1 MSGAASPDGRR
12 KVLLVTG
19 GSRGIGAAVCR
30 KAAGGGYAIAVN
42 YARDVAA
49 ATALVAELHA
59 AGASAEAFQ
68 ADMAR
73 ADQVDGLF
81 QAVDRRFGRVT
92 HLVNNAGVTGRSG
105 RLDASAPEAIAA
117 VIDLNV
123 TGAILA
129 ARAAVLR
136 MSTRHGGQG
145 GVIVN
150 LSSAAA
156 TLGGP
161 GEFVWYAASKGA
173 IDSFTIGLSREV
185 GAEGIRVNAVS
196 PGLIDTEIHAAAGE
210 PGRVARMAPMIPMA
224 RAGSADEVA
233 DSILFLLSDAA
244 AYVSGAILRVAGG
257 R

>member
-1 MSGAASPDGRR
+1 MTAAAGP

-30 KAAGGGYAIAVN
+30 KAASSQAGGGYAIAVN

-49 ATALVAELHA
+49 ATALVAELRT
-59 AGASAEAFQ
+59 AGMEAEAFQ

-73 ADQVDGLF
+73 PAEVDALF
-81 QAVDRRFGRVT
+81 QAVERRFGRVT

-105 RLDASAPEAIAA
+105 RLDATPAEAIAT

-129 ARAAVLR
+129 ARAAVLH

-156 TLGGP
+156 NLGSP

-185 GAEGIRVNAVS
+185 AAEGIRVNAVS
-196 PGLIDTEIHAAAGE
+196 PGLIDTDIHASAGE
-210 PGRVARMAPMIPMA
+210 PGRVARMTPSIPMG
-224 RAGSADEVA
+224 RAGSAAEVA
-233 DSILFLLSDAA
+233 DGILFLLSDAA
-244 AYVSGAILRVAGG
+244 SYVSGTILRIAGG